1 MKNIGIDIG
10 GTSIKGAV
18 IENGTVTARAKR
30 STNISR
36 GLDSI
41 RDCLF
46 AVIKDLLP
54 LAGAGAGIGIG
65 SAGDIDPYEGKVLY
79 ATGNLPGFTGFEI
92 KKDAENKFNR
102 RVFVV
107 NDAAAAFIGEAY
119 FGAAENCKN
128 AVMLTLGTG
137 LGSAASIN
145 GKLLTGANFHAARIG
160 HIPLHIGGPNSMFR
174 QPGLC
179 ERQTSLTAAA
189 STATEFSKKPQTATK
204 NAARQSKFLYPTCAR
219 SLTR

>member
-1 MKNIGIDIG
+1 MK
-10 GTSIKGAV
+10 
-18 IENGTVTARAKR
+18 ARF
-30 STNISR
+30 STR
-36 GLDSI
+36 PQPARLHGI
-41 RDCLF
+41 RD
-46 AVIKDLLP
+46 
-54 LAGAGAGIGIG
+54 
-65 SAGDIDPYEGKVLY
+65 
-79 ATGNLPGFTGFEI
+79 
-92 KKDAENKFNR
+92 KKDVENKFNR

-160 HIPLHIGGPNSMFR
+160 HIPLHIGGRECNCGKVGCAEQYVSAA
-174 QPGLC
+174 GLC
-179 ERQTSLTAAA
+179 ERQASLTAAA

-204 NAARQSKFLYPTCAR
+204 MPRGSRNFYI
-219 SLTR
+219 

>member
-30 STNISR
+30 STDISR

-54 LAGAGAGIGIG
+54 LAGTDAGIGIG

-92 KKDAENKFNR
+92 KKDVENKFNR

-128 AVMLTLGTG
+128 AVMLRPSEQ
-137 LGSAASIN
+137 GSAVR
-145 GKLLTGANFHAARIG
+145 L
-160 HIPLHIGGPNSMFR
+160 
-174 QPGLC
+174 Q
-179 ERQTSLTAAA
+179 
-189 STATEFSKKPQTATK
+189 
-204 NAARQSKFLYPTCAR
+204 
-219 SLTR
+219 